1 MNFLVIPCFN
11 EAARIDVSYWT
22 EISQSSILDNFNF
35 VFVDDGSHDHTLEIL
50 NGLSNISSV
59 EIIQLKSNVGKANA
73 IRFAFCEILTRS
85 SISCEFIGFIDSD
98 SAFDS
103 QEVIEALSSL
113 SGSIFDND
121 AVFYSRVKLSGSQI
135 KRSEIRHVISRIIY
149 TYIARGWSWA
159 PYDTQCGFK
168 IFRNSFFLSDV
179 VSVPFKTRWFFDI
192 EFITKLAIARGAKLK
207 IKEIPLHYWQERSG
221 SRIKKSHYFS
231 ILLEIIL
238 ARKLVKRISNF

>member
-1 MNFLVIPCFN
+1 MNILVIPCFN
-11 EAARIDVSYWT
+11 EAARIDLSYWKQ
-22 EISQSSILDNFNF
+22 IIKSSKTTNFNF
-35 VFVDDGSHDHTLEIL
+35 IFIDDGSKDNTFELI
-50 NGLSNISSV
+50 NKLSKYSCV
-59 EIIQLKSNVGKANA
+59 EVMHLKSNVGKANA

-85 SISCEFIGFIDSD
+85 NIACEFIGFIDSD

-113 SGSIFDND
+113 NESIFDND

-149 TYIARGWSWA
+149 TYIARGWFWA

-192 EFITKLAIARGAKLK
+192 EFIAKLAIARGSKLK
-207 IKEIPLHYWQERSG
+207 IKEIPLRYWQERSG

-238 ARKLVKRISNF
+238 ARKLVKSISIF